1 MPLKSKHANVVAS
14 TKTAS
19 PDNERAEAVAT
30 RTLTSSPG
38 EVAQPSVSNDAPDD
52 DREHLPTLHV
62 EVAYGSLSQAD
73 APVAVVARYQRLPLA
88 GPAREFDYLLRYWLS
103 RAVELGMIGSGLGE
117 VFQVPLAHRK
127 ETGEV
132 NAEELLLVGMGEPG
146 RFNAD
151 AFRFLVTNVTIAVK
165 AMRKSRLST
174 NLIGSRRG
182 ELTVDAAARAFI
194 QGFLDGYERCMGI
207 LQHLGS
213 ERKLFLESF
222 DGDLTIVLVER
233 DDARA
238 KEVLR
243 AFKELCQERG
253 IRNKL
258 ALTVAD
264 AGKIPILRIKE
275 DDEASDTPPPEDR
288 STLLRVTC
296 PSVQSG
302 VESDTDLAVFQYSA
316 LSQSATVSVR
326 EAKVNPYFARRLPDR
341 LREARCATDAAR
353 FGRLWA
359 NYLIPDEFHGVIE
372 SSSHLTLVLD
382 ETTACFPWEMVALR
396 GRKDSRFL
404 GPDFE
409 LSRLFRT
416 LMSEAP
422 GVAPPLNDELRVL
435 VIADP
440 CSGKLALPCA
450 RKEGLAVTEAI
461 RHANDM
467 WRGKANY
474 KFSVTLRLGSHQEQE
489 DPEIALAN
497 ARKGRK
503 DRDVVESAGPCE
515 PLELLSLILDG
526 NYDVIH
532 YAGHGVFD
540 PKGGR
545 MGWVFEGDCVL
556 SAAEIFR
563 VRRVPRLVFANACFS
578 AATGEVNPHSQRV
591 GLAQAFFA
599 RGIQNYIGTGWEVQ
613 DQAALDVAS
622 WFYRQ
627 MLGIVSVEGKE
638 EMYDTAPPATIGR
651 ALAAARRAVMD
662 RPSTTWGAYQHYGTA
677 NAKLLPF
684 RNRHRRATPVES

>member
-1 MPLKSKHANVVAS
+1 MSSKTKYAKILPPATTVSRDDGRVAEN
-14 TKTAS
+14 T
-19 PDNERAEAVAT
+19 T
-30 RTLTSSPG
+30 RTLTSAPREIAQSPI
-38 EVAQPSVSNDAPDD
+38 PSDVPDE
-52 DREHLPTLHV
+52 RHEHLPTLHV
-62 EVAYGSLSQAD
+62 EVACGSLSQAD
-73 APVAVVARYQRLPLA
+73 APVAVIGRYQRLPLA

-117 VFQVPLAHRK
+117 LFRVPLGRHKDA
-127 ETGEV
+127 GEV
-132 NAEELLLVGMGEPG
+132 KAEELLIVGMGEPG
-146 RFNAD
+146 RFSAD
-151 AFRFLVTNVTIAVK
+151 DLRFFMTNVTIAVK
-165 AMRKSRLST
+165 AMRKARLST
-174 NLIGSRRG
+174 SLIGARRG
-182 ELTVDAAARAFI
+182 ELTVDAAARGFI

-213 ERKLFLESF
+213 ERKQFLESF
-222 DGDLTIVLVER
+222 DGDLTIVMVER
-233 DDARA
+233 DESRA
-238 KEVLR
+238 HDVSR
-243 AFKELCQERG
+243 AFTELSQERG
-253 IRNKL
+253 LRNKL
-258 ALTVAD
+258 ALTVAY
-264 AGKIPILRIKE
+264 AGKIPILRIRE
-275 DDEASDTPPPEDR
+275 DDEGSDMQPTDDR

-296 PSVQSG
+296 PSAQS
-302 VESDTDLAVFQYSA
+302 VPASDNDAAVFQYSA

-326 EAKVNPYFARRLPDR
+326 ETKANPYFARRLPDR
-341 LREARCATDAAR
+341 IRAARCASDAER

-359 NYLIPDEFHGVIE
+359 SYLIPDEFHGVIE

-416 LMSEAP
+416 VMSEAP
-422 GVAPPLNDELRVL
+422 GLAPPLNDQLRVL

-440 CSGKLALPCA
+440 CSGTLALPCA
-450 RKEGLAVTEAI
+450 RQEGLAVAEAI
-461 RHANDM
+461 RHADDM

-474 KFSVTLRLGSHQEQE
+474 KFSVTLRLGSHLEAE
-489 DPEIALAN
+489 DPEIARIK
-497 ARKGRK
+497 ARLGRGEH
-503 DRDVVESAGPCE
+503 DVVESAEPCE
-515 PLELLSLILDG
+515 PLELLSLIVDG
-526 NYDVIH
+526 CYDVIH

-545 MGWVFEGDCVL
+545 MGWVFDGDCVL

-578 AATGEVNPHSQRV
+578 AATGDVDLHSQRV

-627 MLGIVSVEGKE
+627 VLGIVPVEGKE
-638 EMYDTAPPATIGR
+638 QMYDTAPPATLGR
-651 ALAAARRAVMD
+651 ALAGARRAVMD

-677 NAKLLPF
+677 SAKLLPF
-684 RNRHRRATPVES
+684 RNRRGHAAPSRP